1 MKTVSK
7 FFATVSLGLF
17 LLGPS
22 VSLAEGM
29 ALPPCMAIKKA
40 CETVSKKGAFS
51 DCSKRI
57 MEGGSVPGVVIAS
70 DVVAKCKEK
79 K

>member
-1 MKTVSK
+1 MKMFSSFLVILG
-7 FFATVSLGLF
+7 LGLF
-17 LLGPS
+17 S
-22 VSLAEGM
+22 SAAFAEGL

-51 DCSKRI
+51 DCSKKI
-57 MEGGSVPGVVIAS
+57 MDGESVPGVVISS
-70 DVVAKCKEK
+70 DVVAKCREK